1 MWQAILNSFKSFL
14 GKFLK
19 SASKKQLEIIMPIAQ
34 NAVNMIKTDPSVIIN
49 GSKRETA
56 FDMIVKELTTK
67 EGDFANHLINL
78 AIELAVCELKELVK

>member
-19 SASKKQLEIIMPIAQ
+19 SATKQQLEIIMPIAQ
-34 NAVNMIKTDPSVIIN
+34 NVVKMVKSDPSIIIN
-49 GSKRETA
+49 GSKRDTA
-56 FDMIVKELTTK
+56 FDLIVKELTTK

-78 AIELAVCELKELVK
+78 AIELAVCEIKELVD